1 MGRGAQR
8 SGRAGTGGPGL
19 EAHLPQVNQTF
30 QELALLKDIQEVWEV
45 LGPQLFTFMNNS
57 ANVARLQVRGGG
69 VPHDAGGGPFSR

>member
-1 MGRGAQR
+1 M
-8 SGRAGTGGPGL
+8 
-19 EAHLPQVNQTF
+19 NQTF

-69 VPHDAGGGPFSR
+69 LLFPFYTSI

>member
-1 MGRGAQR
+1 M
-8 SGRAGTGGPGL
+8 
-19 EAHLPQVNQTF
+19 NQTF